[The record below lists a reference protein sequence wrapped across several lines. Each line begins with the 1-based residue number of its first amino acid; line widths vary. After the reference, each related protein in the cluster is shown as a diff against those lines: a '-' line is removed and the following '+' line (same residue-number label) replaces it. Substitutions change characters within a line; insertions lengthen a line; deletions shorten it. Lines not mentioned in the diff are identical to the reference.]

1 MGAYYI
7 YHNCMNFLLN
17 EKFYSFF
24 YMLSSH
30 TDSSLVCAINK
41 RWVPWYCYYMYA
53 SSLAKCL
60 RSAPLLYMYQQQR
73 RGADRRPQASEDG
86 CYVFYVALEY
96 SFEIHSIFYSMHIFC
111 HKNVQ
116 YQVWS
121 FFFGGGGYLQLQTKT
136 FKASGDV
143 LNIFL

>member
-1 MGAYYI
+1 MKPLIRCKHGGILYI

-60 RSAPLLYMYQQQR
+60 RSAPLLYMTSS
-73 RGADRRPQASEDG
+73 RGEGRIVDPRLAKM
-86 CYVFYVALEY
+86 VVTY
-96 SFEIHSIFYSMHIFC
+96 SILLWNIHLKFIQSFTQCTFSAIKMFSIRCGH
-111 HKNVQ
+111 
-116 YQVWS
+116 
-121 FFFGGGGYLQLQTKT
+121 FFLGGGILTALDK
-136 FKASGDV
+136 
-143 LNIFL
+143 NI

>member
-60 RSAPLLYMYQQQR
+60 RSAPFLYMYQYS
-73 RGADRRPQASEDG
+73 RGEGRIVDPRLAKM
-86 CYVFYVALEY
+86 VVTY
-96 SFEIHSIFYSMHIFC
+96 SILLWNIHLKFIQSFTQCTFSAIKMFSIRCGH
-111 HKNVQ
+111 
-116 YQVWS
+116 
-121 FFFGGGGYLQLQTKT
+121 FFFGGGDTYSSRQKHLKRLVM
-136 FKASGDV
+136 F
-143 LNIFL
+143 